1 MMYAIRTIQRWG
13 IPSIMGAIVVALGLL
28 VQPVGAI
35 TQIQTPDPKP
45 GSFGLAAS
53 KTQPPPTQGATI
65 STPGSGAG
73 FTNSPITVAGICPNG
88 LLVQLYDNGVMVGSS
103 LCNGGSFSMQVSLF
117 AGSNELTATVY
128 DDLGQAGPTSPAV
141 TVTYSDT
148 HFSAFGSQVTLTS
161 SYGRRSAPAGSS
173 LTWPLQLAGGTG
185 PYAFS
190 IDWGDVSK
198 PQLKSQ
204 AFTGVVAIDHPYT
217 KAGIYTVSVT
227 ATDAN
232 GVAAF
237 LQVVAVSSGKVDG
250 PTGAG
255 GLDGSGGAGA
265 SKTTA
270 PPQVLWTPTLTMF
283 GLFFPTFWLGR
294 LSQMVSIRNK
304 MLKERDSFETS
315 KNK

>member
-1 MMYAIRTIQRWG
+1 MMYAVRTIQRWG
-13 IPSIMGAIVVALGLL
+13 TLSILGAIVVALSLI
-28 VQPVGAI
+28 VQPASAI
-35 TQIQTPDPKP
+35 TQIPNPDPKP

-53 KTQPPPTQGATI
+53 KTQAPPTQGATI
-65 STPGSGAG
+65 STPGNGAG

-103 LCNGGSFSMQVSLF
+103 LCSGGSFSMQVSLF
-117 AGSNELTATVY
+117 AGSNELTVTVY

-190 IDWGDVSK
+190 IDWGDASK

-204 AFTGVVAIDHPYT
+204 AFTGVVAIDHPYQ

-232 GVAAF
+232 GVSAF

-250 PTGAG
+250 TTSGTN
-255 GLDGSGGAGA
+255 GSGNNNLTQT
-265 SKTTA
+265 K
-270 PPQVLWTPTLTMF
+270 PPQVLWVPTITMF
-283 GLFFPTFWLGR
+283 ALFLPTFWLGR

-304 MLKERDSFETS
+304 MLRERDTFAQS

>member
-13 IPSIMGAIVVALGLL
+13 TLSILGAIVVALSLI
-28 VQPVGAI
+28 VQPASAI
-35 TQIQTPDPKP
+35 TQIPNPDPKP

-53 KTQPPPTQGATI
+53 KTQAPPTQGATI
-65 STPGSGAG
+65 STPGNGAG

-103 LCNGGSFSMQVSLF
+103 LCSGGSFSMQVSLF
-117 AGSNELTATVY
+117 AGSNELTVTVY

-190 IDWGDVSK
+190 IDWGDASK

-204 AFTGVVAIDHPYT
+204 AFTGVVAIDHPYQ

-232 GVAAF
+232 GVSAF

-250 PTGAG
+250 TTSGTN
-255 GLDGSGGAGA
+255 GSGNNNLTQT
-265 SKTTA
+265 K
-270 PPQVLWTPTLTMF
+270 PPQVLWVPTITMF
-283 GLFFPTFWLGR
+283 ALFLPTFWLGR

-304 MLKERDSFETS
+304 MLRERDTFAQS